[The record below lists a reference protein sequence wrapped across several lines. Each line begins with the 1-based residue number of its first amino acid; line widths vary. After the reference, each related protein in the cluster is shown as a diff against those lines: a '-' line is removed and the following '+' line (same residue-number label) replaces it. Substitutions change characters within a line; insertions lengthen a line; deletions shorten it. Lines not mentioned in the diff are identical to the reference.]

1 MWVLKGMTNFT
12 GVPPFTIGS
21 RILAPEFSIE
31 DHLSRRE
38 KQKQQ
43 RMRADLCCVEE
54 LSVRLH
60 TASVVV
66 LRAQKS
72 PKGSIDFTA
81 VIRWRRAPIRARRLQ
96 TERGEQMT
104 STIVKHTIEV
114 AGRKTSLS
122 LEDAFWQSLKNI
134 ARNRRTTLRDLVA
147 KIYSDRTHGNLS
159 SAVRLFVLN
168 HYKERADASVQSALA
183 SNTLQPGLAQ
193 LNGVP

>member
-1 MWVLKGMTNFT
+1 MWVLKGMTDST

-81 VIRWRRAPIRARRLQ
+81 VIWWRRAPIRARRLQ

-122 LEDAFWQSLKNI
+122 LEDAFWQSLKNMLGTA
-134 ARNRRTTLRDLVA
+134 ARRCVIWLLRSILTARMVISRQLCGYLCSTTIRSART
-147 KIYSDRTHGNLS
+147 
-159 SAVRLFVLN
+159 RL
-168 HYKERADASVQSALA
+168 YRAR
-183 SNTLQPGLAQ
+183 
-193 LNGVP
+193 

>member
-1 MWVLKGMTNFT
+1 MPLLGLVAYK
-12 GVPPFTIGS
+12 
-21 RILAPEFSIE
+21 
-31 DHLSRRE
+31 
-38 KQKQQ
+38 
-43 RMRADLCCVEE
+43 
-54 LSVRLH
+54 
-60 TASVVV
+60 
-66 LRAQKS
+66 
-72 PKGSIDFTA
+72 PK
-81 VIRWRRAPIRARRLQ
+81 
-96 TERGEQMT
+96 RGEQMT